1 MYSRD
6 TTNPRAPTIMRIS
19 PTVISATPSTLVV
32 TA

>member
-6 TTNPRAPTIMRIS
+6 TTSPMAPTIMRII
-19 PTVISATPSTLVV
+19 PTVVSATPSTLVV